1 MKNTEK
7 ILVLLLVVLLF
18 GIGTVSADERTE
30 NIDVFIVL
38 DKSLSMIEEIESVKE
53 YIRDSLLDKI
63 LIPGDRFVIIAFYG
77 KTELLMNEVYDAT
90 GNMNSIRNKI
100 ENIQADG
107 RFTDIGNALDTLHT
121 AVQEIAGEERRRF
134 LLLLTDGK
142 QEAPPESKYYTP
154 DGQFNHEM
162 LKNTKTIQKQGWK
175 IHILGIG
182 TQSAAEELA
191 KELSAGY
198 INVPDVPEDAEDK
211 EAEEKK
217 LKQAL
222 EEVTEDLVGSIELIS
237 SPKVEPIPP
246 DGSTE
251 MLLTLKSEGFS
262 KAQKVL
268 IESITLEYDGKEY
281 PLRKED
287 VTLSIT
293 PEGTEEKAISI
304 QFPNH
309 LDAGDYQGRVVFTFS
324 GSTVFYPAYREIDFH
339 VKGFFENNLFTLL
352 AGGII
357 LLIAVTVLI
366 ILLRG
371 KKKRD
376 EEEDKKEDMERN
388 GA

>member
-7 ILVLLLVVLLF
+7 TLVLLLVVLLF
-18 GIGTVSADERTE
+18 SIGTVSADERTE

-53 YIRDSLLDKI
+53 YIIDSLLNKI
-63 LIPGDRFVIIAFYG
+63 LISGDRLVVIAFYG
-77 KTELLMNEVYDAT
+77 ETELLISEVYDVT
-90 GNMNSIRNKI
+90 DNRNTIRNKI

-107 RFTDIGNALDTLHT
+107 RFTDIGNALDTLNT
-121 AVQEIAGEERRRF
+121 AVQEIAEEERRKF

-162 LKNTKTIQKQGWK
+162 LRNTKTIQKQGWK

-211 EAEEKK
+211 EAEEDK

-237 SPKVEPIPP
+237 SPEVKPIPP

-262 KAQKVL
+262 KTQKVL

-287 VTLSIT
+287 VTLSIK

-309 LDAGDYQGRVVFTFS
+309 LDSGDYQGRVVFTFS
-324 GSTVFYPAYREIDFH
+324 GSTVFYPANREIDFH

-352 AGGII
+352 A
-357 LLIAVTVLI
+357 
-366 ILLRG
+366 
-371 KKKRD
+371 
-376 EEEDKKEDMERN
+376 
-388 GA
+388 